1 MSDRQRITLIEE
13 DDGWWTAVDEET
25 GVASYGDTRPEAL
38 DILDE
43 AVALYQSDEDSI
55 ETQAEEREALRDLG
69 IDPDEVSE
77 AREEVDELPECM
89 Q

>member
-13 DDGWWTAVDEET
+13 DDGRWTAVDEET

-38 DILDE
+38 DILDG

-55 ETQAEEREALRDLG
+55 ETQAEERESLRDLG

-77 AREEVDELPECM
+77 AREEVDELPEFM
-89 Q
+89 